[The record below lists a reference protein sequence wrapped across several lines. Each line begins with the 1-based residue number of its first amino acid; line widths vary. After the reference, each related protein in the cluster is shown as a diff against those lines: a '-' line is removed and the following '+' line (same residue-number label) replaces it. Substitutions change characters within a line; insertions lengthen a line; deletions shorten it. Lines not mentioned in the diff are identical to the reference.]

1 MFENMKKPATF
12 KKGQPSLGLN
22 AFLQRMQDNGYE
34 FLTQVTVF
42 TGNRT
47 VLLQS
52 EELSISLPCEIGING
67 FAEYDQSFEGDKKT
81 PLCETKV
88 RHIDLPIQDINN
100 EIASAISKTTESSI
114 SFGPCFICLYITV
127 PNTEKVR
134 GIGFHGCDDDSDGVL
149 RPTDGC
155 IRMFNAD
162 LLLIRKLF
170 YKNLKI
176 LIKHG

>member
-1 MFENMKKPATF
+1 MKKPATF

-22 AFLQRMQDNGYE
+22 AFLQQMQDNDYE

-67 FAEYDQSFEGDKKT
+67 FVEYDQSFEGDKKT
-81 PLCETKV
+81 PLCNTRV
-88 RHIDLPIQDINN
+88 RHIDLPVNHINDKDAAVTTRT
-100 EIASAISKTTESSI
+100 ITPAINM
-114 SFGPCFICLYITV
+114 GPCFICLYITA
-127 PNTEKVR
+127 PGTTDPEKVR